1 MTKFRESELLAKK
14 VSGTL
19 SPEEQAELEQWEQAS
34 ETHRRLSEKVASP
47 DFIRQAAENHKGEAM
62 RSWEKM
68 RRRLPRGRRSPYL
81 RTTVRRWTAIA
92 ASLALVAGIATLSY
106 LHPWMPPTTLEP
118 GTEKAVVRYASG
130 ASEEVS
136 RPLAQARLADFRKQ
150 GRPTVIE
157 VPRGGEY
164 TLTLP
169 DCTVVHLNAGSSLE
183 IPADF
188 SNGRRRVR
196 LYGEAFFKVAHDERA
211 PFYVETDRLKVRVL
225 GTEFNFR
232 NYRDEEAH
240 VSLVKG
246 SVEVMQPG
254 TDEAAARLQPGQDAC
269 WNEAGQ
275 VVDVHAVDTFAVT
288 QWVQGFFY
296 FDDAPLKTILREVGR
311 WYNLGVV
318 FRNAAYLDY
327 RVHFS
332 ASRNE
337 EVEQLVDYLNRL
349 RKFKVRKEGVNLV
362 VE

>member
-68 RRRLPRGRRSPYL
+68 RRRLSRGRRSPNL

-92 ASLALVAGIATLSY
+92 ASLALVAGIATLAY
-106 LHPWMPPTTLEP
+106 LHPWMPPTMLEP

-188 SNGRRRVR
+188 SGGRRRVR
-196 LYGEAFFKVAHDERA
+196 LYGEAFFKVAHDARS
-211 PFYVETDRLKVRVL
+211 PFDVQLPDSRIRVY
-225 GTEFNFR
+225 GT
-232 NYRDEEAH
+232 
-240 VSLVKG
+240 
-246 SVEVMQPG
+246 
-254 TDEAAARLQPGQDAC
+254 T
-269 WNEAGQ
+269 
-275 VVDVHAVDTFAVT
+275 
-288 QWVQGFFY
+288 
-296 FDDAPLKTILREVGR
+296 
-311 WYNLGVV
+311 
-318 FRNAAYLDY
+318 
-327 RVHFS
+327 
-332 ASRNE
+332 
-337 EVEQLVDYLNRL
+337 
-349 RKFKVRKEGVNLV
+349 
-362 VE
+362 

>member
-1 MTKFRESELLAKK
+1 MWMGMMVYDAWVEPRLQAVHDVVAMQYERMPQQVVLHDADGVVDLTGHDSLSYRLAASADELSKEEAGTAGRLREQT
-14 VSGTL
+14 GTL
-19 SPEEQAELEQWEQAS
+19 QKLSTPRGMDFKVILPDGSEVWLNAESTIEFPSAFTEK
-34 ETHRRLSEKVASP
+34 ERRVVL
-47 DFIRQAAENHKGEAM
+47 HGEA
-62 RSWEKM
+62 
-68 RRRLPRGRRSPYL
+68 L
-81 RTTVRRWTAIA
+81 
-92 ASLALVAGIATLSY
+92 
-106 LHPWMPPTTLEP
+106 
-118 GTEKAVVRYASG
+118 
-130 ASEEVS
+130 
-136 RPLAQARLADFRKQ
+136 
-150 GRPTVIE
+150 
-157 VPRGGEY
+157 
-164 TLTLP
+164 
-169 DCTVVHLNAGSSLE
+169 
-183 IPADF
+183 
-188 SNGRRRVR
+188 
-196 LYGEAFFKVAHDERA
+196 FKVAHDERA

-254 TDEAAARLQPGQDAC
+254 TDEAAARLQPGQEAC

-318 FRNAAYLDY
+318 FRNASYLDY

>member
-81 RTTVRRWTAIA
+81 RATVRRWTAIA
-92 ASLALVAGIATLSY
+92 ASLALVAGIATLAY
-106 LHPWMPPTTLEP
+106 LHPWTTPTTLEP
-118 GTEKAVVRYASG
+118 GTEKVVVRYAGG

-136 RPLAQARLADFRKQ
+136 RPLAQAKLADFRKQ

-188 SNGRRRVR
+188 SGGRRRVR
-196 LYGEAFFKVAHDERA
+196 LYGEAFFKVAHDARS
-211 PFYVETDRLKVRVL
+211 PFDVQLPDSRIRVY
-225 GTEFNFR
+225 GTEFNAR
-232 NYRDEEAH
+232 QYDGEQPE
-240 VSLVKG
+240 VTLV
-246 SVEVMQPG
+246 E
-254 TDEAAARLQPGQDAC
+254 
-269 WNEAGQ
+269 GQ
-275 VVDVHAVDTFAVT
+275 VGIRGTKEETRIAPGEQARTGKDGQISVQPVDTYLYIA
-288 QWVQGFFY
+288 WHEGRIAY
-296 FDDAPLKTILREVGR
+296 DGERLDNIMEDLGR
-311 WYNLGVV
+311 WYD
-318 FRNAAYLDY
+318 FEAS
-327 RVHFS
+327 FS
-332 ASRNE
+332 S
-337 EVEQLVDYLNRL
+337 DRL
-349 RKFKVRKEGVNLV
+349 RGLRFTIDIGRRQTFNEIAEILRRMNKLDIRIKGKQVLISEI
-362 VE
+362 